1 MEVKD
6 AIAQA
11 KEFVRELYQDEPI
24 EKIGLEE
31 VEFERGSGGG
41 TWAITI
47 GFQRVWQ
54 VAGGSFTMGSP
65 TRVYKVVRILDT
77 DGSLTSIKN
86 HRMSV
91 EN

>member
-31 VEFERGSGGG
+31 VEFERGAGG

-47 GFQRVWQ
+47 GFQRVWR

-65 TRVYKVVRILDT
+65 TRIYKVVRIRDT
-77 DGSLTSIKN
+77 DGSFRSIKN